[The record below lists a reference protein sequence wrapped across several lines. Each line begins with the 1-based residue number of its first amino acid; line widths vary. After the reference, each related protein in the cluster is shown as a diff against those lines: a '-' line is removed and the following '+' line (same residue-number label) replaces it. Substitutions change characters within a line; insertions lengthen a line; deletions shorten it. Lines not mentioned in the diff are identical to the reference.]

1 MNVYAKD
8 VGLLPDWQQQ
18 IWAGYNITPEGGVST
33 ELRASQVRARPA
45 DTQAPEEFLLRA
57 IEEVNKLSLAKLGIK
72 IFRDHEAIPDLI
84 TKTHR
89 FRGVQLKVL
98 VLEIVEGCVGDFFEE
113 GEERSRQIEKDSV
126 KVHGK
131 S

>member
-1 MNVYAKD
+1 
-8 VGLLPDWQQQ
+8 
-18 IWAGYNITPEGGVST
+18 
-33 ELRASQVRARPA
+33 
-45 DTQAPEEFLLRA
+45 
-57 IEEVNKLSLAKLGIK
+57 
-72 IFRDHEAIPDLI
+72 
-84 TKTHR
+84 
-89 FRGVQLKVL
+89 VQLKVL